1 MGCGACGAC
10 EVVCAGGAAKGDLG
24 ARLGDGKGFGGAL
37 AVVGTFG
44 AESCAGCGVVGL
56 ASAGCAVI
64 GVAPAGAGALELS
77 GACSCLVGV
86 WSY

>member
-1 MGCGACGAC
+1 MGCDACG
-10 EVVCAGGAAKGDLG
+10 VVCVGGATKGGLG

-37 AVVGTFG
+37 VLVGIVG
-44 AESCAGCGVVGL
+44 AEGCAGCAVVGL

-77 GACSCLVGV
+77 GACSCLGGV
-86 WSY
+86 WSC